1 MPGKSFFGPKAWFL
15 FALLPAFALAQP
27 SEREEIAALR
37 AQMQQLE
44 AQLQKLARQV
54 EAKEAAAVPA
64 AQPGRVK
71 VNDKGYALAS
81 ADAHNSLRLRA
92 LLQADLRQ
100 FFDDGGGIANSA
112 FVLRRVRLISE
123 GTLAKNFQ
131 FQFVPEFGGSAVTI
145 HEANLNITLTDSLA
159 VRFGRFKEPIGLERL
174 QSDSWTFLNER
185 SIATNLTPDRDLG
198 VQVAGDLAGGRVN
211 YALGVFNGLADGA
224 ASNNTDL
231 DDDKDLVGR
240 VMATPFKGG
249 ADSPWRGLSLG
260 IAGSTGRHK
269 TASGRT
275 TGYRTDGQQLFFA
288 YNAGV
293 VADGRAWRVAP
304 QFDFRHG
311 PFGLLGEYI
320 VSTANV
326 RAGTGPVTEVRN
338 VAGNIA
344 AGYVLTGEA
353 SSYNGVVPRVDFDPG
368 AGTWGAFEVAAHYAW
383 VSIDTSAFPTLAAA
397 TANANDARSVAAGL
411 NWYLSKAVAFKFD
424 YYQTKFGFHSASA
437 PTAPVLQQDEKVF
450 ITRFQVSF

>member
-1 MPGKSFFGPKAWFL
+1 MKSFLPPSAWFL
-15 FALLPAFALAQP
+15 CAMLPAMALAQS
-27 SEREEIAALR
+27 SERAELAALR

-44 AQLQKLARQV
+44 AQLQKLTRQV
-54 EAKEAAAVPA
+54 ELKEAAAAAP
-64 AQPGRVK
+64 AQPSQVK
-71 VNDKGYALAS
+71 VDDKGYAFS
-81 ADAHNSLRLRA
+81 SGDAHNSLRLRA

-100 FFDDGGGIANSA
+100 FFDDGGGTANNA

-123 GTLAKNFQ
+123 GTLAKNFH

-145 HEANLNITLTDSLA
+145 NEANLNITLTDSLA

-174 QSDSWTFLNER
+174 QSDSWTFFNER

-211 YALGVFNGLADGA
+211 YAVGVFNGLADA
-224 ASNNTDL
+224 AGSNNTDH
-231 DDDKDLVGR
+231 DDEKDLVGR
-240 VMATPFKGG
+240 VMATPFKSR
-249 ADSPWRGLSLG
+249 ADTAWRGLSLG

-275 TGYRTDGQQLFFA
+275 NGYRTDGQQVFFA
-288 YNAGV
+288 FNPGV
-293 VADGRAWRVAP
+293 VADGRTWRVAP
-304 QFDFRHG
+304 QLDFRDG

-320 VSTANV
+320 VSAANV
-326 RAGTGPVTEVRN
+326 RAATGPVTEVRN
-338 VAGNIA
+338 TAGSVQ

-353 SSYNGVVPRVDFDPG
+353 SAYNGVMPRVNFDPA
-368 AGTWGAFEVAAHYAW
+368 AGTWGAFEVTGRHAW
-383 VSIDTSAFPTLAAA
+383 LSIDTSAFPTLASV
-397 TANANDARSVAAGL
+397 TANASDARSIGVGL

-424 YYQTKFGFHSASA
+424 YYQTKFGFQPGAA